1 MYLGHRIHILAWY
14 RLSLHIS
21 FSWTALV
28 FSLQPQIRL
37 MVPLCNVGNAFAP
50 QKLRVPC
57 TYTSFLRFHNVSDQ
71 QYIYI
76 YTTIMSSGQRLLL
89 TILIEGWFRTCWE
102 WAVINS
108 PLVTFFRCRQHP
120 NEWRIRT
127 INVEQFLP
135 QINSISTWISGWYYR
150 KVPVTILACC
160 SASMVFS
167 AWPYS

>member
-76 YTTIMSSGQRLLL
+76 YTTIMSQFWSKDDSEHAGNEPWSI
-89 TILIEGWFRTCWE
+89 T
-102 WAVINS
+102 

-167 AWPYS
+167 AWPES